1 MEVIMNNIYVQ
12 SQLLQNKY
20 QTSISTD
27 YHIQNYDYSIT
38 DDFGNHKW
46 ILNGLLHRA
55 DGPAIDC
62 KDGKIEW
69 WLNGLRHRA
78 NAPAMEWPNCK
89 KEWWFNGVLHR
100 ENGPAITYEDG
111 STEWWLDGKQ
121 YNNSIDISN
130 VIAGGSHNG
139 Q

>member
-1 MEVIMNNIYVQ
+1 MYITETQ
-12 SQLLQNKY
+12 SLHLPNKY
-20 QTSISTD
+20 QSSISTD

-78 NAPAMEWPNCK
+78 IAPAMEWPNGK
-89 KEWWFNGVLHR
+89 QEWWFNGVLHR
-100 ENGPAITYEDG
+100 KNGPAITYEDG
-111 STEWWLDGKQ
+111 AYEWWVDGKQ
-121 YNNSIDISN
+121 YNNGIDISN
-130 VIAGGSHNG
+130 VIAGVSYYG